1 MKRIKKIIF
10 LIVWLLLFGCVA
22 YAQQSMTVEEINQA
36 VSQALAQKEIN
47 LDSNVM
53 KNFIKASNAY
63 DALKEEEKSQ
73 VTQNDM
79 ETVQNRILNTISSS
93 NGIHIGSKTWYIK
106 TNVTNETNHTEVQKL
121 LKATYGTSSSK
132 IVYHKKIS
140 YTDIRTGKS
149 CSHKGRVSLAADIP
163 STYSKLKN
171 PKIFT
176 ISRGELVEL
185 PVETENN
192 QFVVSRGQRLTEIVI
207 VDLSI
212 PITKIS
218 LDKTAG
224 INVGQSITLK
234 PNAEPSQITEKYTLV
249 WKSNNTKVA
258 TVNSSGKVTAKKQGT
273 ATITVSVK
281 NNSKISAKCKVT
293 IVQGAHKLKKSVS
306 KVVDEVQTYILKK
319 DKNPTVGSEWFV
331 LALARNG
338 LNLNNKYF
346 KTYYNHFANYL
357 EENKGKLTNTVKYT
371 QYSKAILTVTAMGK
385 DATNVAGYNLFK
397 PLADFDMVVA
407 QGMNG
412 PIWALLALDCNPKYE
427 IPKVSGIK
435 NRTTRQKLIDY
446 LVKGECKNGGWNLM
460 GESGDSDLTGMA
472 LQALAP
478 YYQKKGYEKVT
489 AAVDRAL
496 DYLGKIQLKN
506 GGYATMDVETSES
519 CVQIITGLTSLG
531 IDPEKDTRFIKGGYW
546 TIENLLTY
554 HVSKSGFMHV
564 KAGADNNGGG
574 AAGEVNGMATEQG
587 FYGLVS
593 YLRLKS
599 GKTSLYDMSDVKLT
613 KGAKGNGKGTG
624 IEQPTEKQTTKKA
637 HKKETSSVRES
648 TRARSTTSSYTPTRG
663 TYTRRVVSQTTT
675 AAASNQTTIAA
686 KKSKNTKK
694 KSGGWNFTAETY
706 TETGEYS
713 AEGESGETQTNA
725 KNDADSESGDIKD
738 LKNKEIPVAA
748 LGFLGGF
755 VGCAALEGGKV
766 VYKKRKS
773 KKVESK
779 DQNQE

>member
-1 MKRIKKIIF
+1 MKQIKRIIFIIA
-10 LIVWLLLFGCVA
+10 WLLLFGCVVH
-22 YAQQSMTVEEINQA
+22 AQQSMTVEEINQA
-36 VSQALAQKEIN
+36 ISQALTQKTIN
-47 LDSNVM
+47 LDSDVM

-63 DALKEEEKSQ
+63 DELSEEEKSL
-73 VTQNDM
+73 VLEKDM
-79 ETVQNRILNTISSS
+79 NQMRDYILESISSE

-106 TNVTNETNHTEVQKL
+106 TNVTDQSDHTEVQNL
-121 LKATYGTSSSK
+121 LKSVYGTSTSK
-132 IVYHKKIS
+132 IIYHKKIS
-140 YTDIRTGKS
+140 YTDIRTGES
-149 CSHKGRVSLAADIP
+149 CSHSGKVSLAADIP

-185 PVETENN
+185 PVTTENN

-212 PITKIS
+212 PITSIS
-218 LDKTAG
+218 LDKTLG
-224 INVGQSITLK
+224 INVGQSVTLK
-234 PNAEPSQITEKYTLV
+234 PSVAPSQITEKYTLV
-249 WKSNNTKVA
+249 WKSSNTKVA
-258 TVNSSGKVTAKKQGT
+258 TVNSSGKVTAKKSGT

-293 IVQGAHKLKKSVS
+293 IVQGAHTLKKSVS

-331 LALARNG
+331 LGLARNG
-338 LNLNNKYF
+338 LDLNNKYF

-371 QYSKAILTVTAMGK
+371 QYSKAILTVTAIGK
-385 DATNVAGYNLFK
+385 DATNVAGYNLFE

-412 PIWALLALDCNPKYE
+412 PIWALLALDSNPKYE

-446 LVKGECKNGGWNLM
+446 LVEGECKNGGWNLM

-489 AAVDRAL
+489 AAIDRAL
-496 DYLGKIQLKN
+496 TYLSKIQLST

-531 IDPEKDTRFIKGGYW
+531 IDPEKDVRFVKGGYW
-546 TIENLLTY
+546 TMENLLSY
-554 HVSKSGFMHV
+554 QISKSGFMHV
-564 KAGADNNGGG
+564 KAGAGNNGGG

-587 FYGLVS
+587 FYGMVS
-593 YLRLKS
+593 YLRLKN
-599 GKTSLYDMSDVKLT
+599 GKTSLYNMSDVKLT
-613 KGAKGNGKGTG
+613 KGSKGNGKGTG
-624 IEQPTEKQTTKKA
+624 IEQPTEKETTKSN
-637 HKKETSSVRES
+637 KKETPSVKQ
-648 TRARSTTSSYTPTRG
+648 TTRSTTSTYTPTKSS
-663 TYTRRVVSQTTT
+663 YTRRVVSSTTATTTATNQTTT
-675 AAASNQTTIAA
+675 AA
-686 KKSKNTKK
+686 KKSTVEKK
-694 KSGGWNFTAETY
+694 KSSGWNFTAEAY
-706 TETGEYS
+706 TEEYS
-713 AEGESGETQTNA
+713 AESESGETQTNA
-725 KNDADSESGDIKD
+725 QQGADSGNGEVKD

-748 LGFLGGF
+748 MGFLGGF

-766 VYKKRKS
+766 VYRKRKT
-773 KKVESK
+773 KKEETTNEEQK
-779 DQNQE
+779 